1 MTGRRFHWTPELSDT
16 ARRMRDDGAPL
27 RDIGRA
33 VGAGKDTVARH
44 LASLSQAADQPQQT
58 PTETLRARVAARNRL
73 AYDALDQLRDAV
85 SLVEQQR
92 VAHLVCGET
101 RARQIETD
109 IRAHAATLLRI
120 ADTFTEYYPAPAARP
135 VTHLA

>member
-1 MTGRRFHWTPELSDT
+1 MSARRFHWTPELSDT
-16 ARRMRDDGAPL
+16 ARRMRDNGAPL

-33 VGAGKDTVARH
+33 VGTGKDVVARH
-44 LASLSQAADQPQQT
+44 LAALSQAADQPEET
-58 PTETLRARVAARNRL
+58 PTETLRARVAARNAV

-92 VAHLVCGET
+92 LAHLVCGET

-109 IRAHAATLLRI
+109 IRAHADTLLRI
-120 ADTFTEYYPAPAARP
+120 ANAFTEYYPAPAPRP
-135 VTHLA
+135 ATHPA